1 MNIDEK
7 ALAHTIGNKV
17 EVAYRRGDLF
27 DRRRQ
32 MMRDFAAYCGG
43 SGGYAAAAADTAAKA
58 EVGARYLMLAVDNE
72 TDEGDGILYNAP
84 FTTRRR
90 KAA

>member
-43 SGGYAAAAADTAAKA
+43 SGGYAAAADTADTAVA
-58 EVGARYLMLAVDNE
+58 GARYLMLAVDNE